1 MASMPTSGTCRVCG
15 GSFEIKPVGRIREI
29 CGKACSS
36 RLYQSKNV
44 EKIRE
49 YQKAYREK
57 NADKMREY
65 SKVWRK
71 ENAEELAQKKKAH
84 YQENIDH
91 YREYKREYHQ
101 KNADRLTEKTLQWQR
116 ENPDKVHI
124 KAQRRRAR
132 LREAFVEDVNPFIV
146 LERDNWECHLC
157 GGSID
162 PSLKSPERMSW
173 SIDHVIPLAKGG
185 THEYSN
191 CKAAHRV
198 CNSRKGA
205 SLDYVPNVDAELL
218 GGANDD

>member
-1 MASMPTSGTCRVCG
+1 MVDRPKTGTCRLCG
-15 GSFEIKPVGRIREI
+15 ASIEIKPVGRIPET
-29 CGKACSS
+29 CSKLCKD
-36 RLYQSKNV
+36 RLYRSRNRDKF
-44 EKIRE
+44 RE
-49 YQKAYREK
+49 YYKKYRENNPEK
-57 NADKMREY
+57 VRERL
-65 SKVWRK
+65 KAWRE
-71 ENAEELAQKKKAH
+71 ENAEEIAEKKKAH

-116 ENPDKVHI
+116 DNPDKVHI

-218 GGANDD
+218 GGANND